1 MFLLVLDK
9 DPLKSAQLVPDKL
22 KFKQLIELCQ
32 LICSAGIS
40 DIYKPIKQGKE
51 LQEWVKKHPEYI
63 AIYMWSLKDY
73 CKNNVRLKYKTVF
86 DIEQIYFDLYYLC
99 KDRVKM
105 VKEPTNTAIFR
116 YSKDYECF
124 TKHATNTELPV
135 DECIKEYK
143 KYIEWKK
150 LNGVRGY
157 V

>member
-1 MFLLVLDK
+1 MFLLILDK

-40 DIYKPIKQGKE
+40 DIYKPIKQGKA

-73 CKNNVRLKYKTVF
+73 CKDNIRLKYKTVF
-86 DIEQIYFDLYYLC
+86 DIEQIYFDLYYFC

-105 VKEPTNTAIFR
+105 IKEPTTTAIFR
-116 YSKDYECF
+116 YSKDYEGF
-124 TKHATNTELPV
+124 TKHSTNTELPI

-143 KYIEWKK
+143 KYIEWKM